1 MRASAKI
8 KEQMK
13 QWEGL
18 RLKSYRC
25 PAGVWTIGYGHTGA
39 DVVPGMEISQAE
51 ASAIFGSDIARF
63 EIGLAPVLAGIE
75 LTQGQYDALLSLSYN
90 IGLEAFKGSTLLR
103 KVRTNPNDPS
113 IPAEFSRWVY
123 AKGKKLPGLVTR
135 RAGEAKVYL
144 ADN

>member
-1 MRASAKI
+1 
-8 KEQMK
+8 MK

-18 RLKSYRC
+18 SLKSYRC

-39 DVVPGMEISQAE
+39 DVTPDMEISRAA

-63 EIGLAPVLAGIE
+63 ESGLAPVLAGVE

-103 KVRTNPNDPS
+103 KVKANPNDS
-113 IPAEFSRWVY
+113 TIPAEFSRWVY
-123 AKGKKLPGLVTR
+123 AQGKKLPGLVAR
-135 RAGEAKVYL
+135 RAGEAKVYV